1 MLKKGDVPNVYR
13 QHTQKNN
20 PSTRKERRNLEKRK
34 TSHNKESPKNS
45 GERGSPNLATIWTT
59 PQGIWKKITLSL
71 WYDNSTSSQILR
83 LHSPQNIKIS
93 KLKPTVKLLF
103 SSYLV
108 PLNFYSRRRFLI
120 EAENTQTKPKVV
132 NSNVQSCLIFSQWI
146 KIWSTNSSLS
156 IQRIHLLT
164 KGHPLFINVSI
175 VNSFPHIPSQAKK
188 QVLRGALDPQTSL
201 ARNKRL
207 FSTLR

>member
-59 PQGIWKKITLSL
+59 PQGIWKKRTLSL

-132 NSNVQSCLIFSQWI
+132 NSNVQSCLSFHNESKYDQ
-146 KIWSTNSSLS
+146 
-156 IQRIHLLT
+156 LT
-164 KGHPLFINVSI
+164 LHYIYKEYIYQPRV
-175 VNSFPHIPSQAKK
+175 IPS
-188 QVLRGALDPQTSL
+188 P
-201 ARNKRL
+201 
-207 FSTLR
+207 STYL

>member
-1 MLKKGDVPNVYR
+1 M
-13 QHTQKNN
+13 
-20 PSTRKERRNLEKRK
+20 
-34 TSHNKESPKNS
+34 
-45 GERGSPNLATIWTT
+45 
-59 PQGIWKKITLSL
+59 
-71 WYDNSTSSQILR
+71 SSQILW

-164 KGHPLFINVSI
+164 KGHLLFINVSI